1 MAAQLEQIG
10 PETGSRHFQQRDE
23 IFWAR
28 SSVIKHQTTPS
39 PEAVSES
46 LGSFFSPPRYRVND
60 SPQEQEREASGLL
73 KVNPVR
79 CIDFSKSISVPLR
92 NR

>member
-1 MAAQLEQIG
+1 MVAQLEQTG
-10 PETGSRHFQQRDE
+10 PETGSRHFQQRVE

-28 SSVIKHQTTPS
+28 GSFIKHQATS
-39 PEAVSES
+39 VSEAAHGT
-46 LGSFFSPPRYRVND
+46 LGATLCYRVKD
-60 SPQEQEREASGLL
+60 SPQEHEREASGLL

-79 CIDFSKSISVPLR
+79 FIDFSKSISVPLR

>member
-1 MAAQLEQIG
+1 MVAQLEQIG
-10 PETGSRHFQQRDE
+10 PVTGSRHFQQRDE

-28 SSVIKHQTTPS
+28 SSVIKHQTTS
-39 PEAVSES
+39 KWRLS
-46 LGSFFSPPRYRVND
+46 LNRSALSSTHPGYRVND

-79 CIDFSKSISVPLR
+79 FIDFSKSISVPLR